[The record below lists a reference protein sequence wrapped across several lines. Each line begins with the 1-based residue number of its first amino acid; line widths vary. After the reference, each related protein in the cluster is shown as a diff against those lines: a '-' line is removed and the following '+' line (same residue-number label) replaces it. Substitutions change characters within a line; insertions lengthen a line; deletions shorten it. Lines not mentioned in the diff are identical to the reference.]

1 MNSHKPMKASKTKV
15 YFVPGLAAGEEI
27 FRNIKLP
34 EDDFEV
40 HIIPWLIPKKKE
52 SLSFYAKRM
61 TSFVKDENTVLIG
74 VSFGGVVVQEMSLF
88 LNLKKL
94 IIISSV
100 KTKYELPSRLKWVA
114 RLKAYNLLPT
124 RLILSARD
132 LTKLAIGPRSRKR
145 LKIYDEYLH
154 VRDKQYLDWAIKNM
168 VCWNRE
174 EALPQVYHIHGDED
188 IVFPIKNINHAIV
201 IPGGNHIM
209 LLTKGVKVSEKIIE
223 ILRNN

>member
-1 MNSHKPMKASKTKV
+1 MKASKTKV

-34 EDDFEV
+34 EEDFEV
-40 HIIPWLIPKKKE
+40 EIISWIIPEKNE
-52 SLSFYAKRM
+52 SISDYAKRM
-61 TSFVKDENTVLIG
+61 ASFVKEMNSVLIG
-74 VSFGGVVVQEMSLF
+74 VSFGGVIAQEMSFF

-94 IIISSV
+94 IIISSI
-100 KTKYELPSRLKWVA
+100 KTKHELPSRLKWVK
-114 RLKAYNLLPT
+114 RLKAYKILPT
-124 RLILSARD
+124 GLIISSRD
-132 LTKLAIGPRSRKR
+132 LTKLAVGPRSKKR

-154 VRDKQYLDWAIKNM
+154 VRDKRYLDWAVKNM

-188 IVFPIKNINHAIV
+188 KVFPLKNIKGAIV

-209 LLTKGVKVSEKIIE
+209 LLTKGVKISEKIVE
-223 ILRNN
+223 IISDN